1 MTPQDYN
8 SEYNRPTQSPQ
19 EYPRV
24 EGALKIMLCST
35 FTWLFRGWRKHGKL
49 IWKRSDKLDADEFG
63 RALQYHLSTGWAA
76 RAGTLA
82 CQCTVQA
89 IAQLMFCCSAEL
101 AGWHN
106 WLRRD
111 TMWCFVQRGKCQ
123 NQCSHMPAERVQTYP
138 SNLCTLLAMVATK
151 MLLLLIITV
160 LDVLKFAVVQRL
172 VSFWLSNGFCLCFS
186 RLFLGPR
193 LGFGFLPACKS
204 CRQDH
209 CAQVKP
215 LLCTPKVM
223 NAYRKSAIPVVCN
236 YILSVGDCSPEGI
249 SYSGDGCCSHGG
261 N

>member
-89 IAQLMFCCSAEL
+89 IAQLMFCCKCRIGRMAQLATQGHYVVFCAE
-101 AGWHN
+101 GE
-106 WLRRD
+106 
-111 TMWCFVQRGKCQ
+111 V
-123 NQCSHMPAERVQTYP
+123 PEPV
-138 SNLCTLLAMVATK
+138 
-151 MLLLLIITV
+151 
-160 LDVLKFAVVQRL
+160 FAHA
-172 VSFWLSNGFCLCFS
+172 S
-186 RLFLGPR
+186 
-193 LGFGFLPACKS
+193 
-204 CRQDH
+204 
-209 CAQVKP
+209 
-215 LLCTPKVM
+215 
-223 NAYRKSAIPVVCN
+223 
-236 YILSVGDCSPEGI
+236 
-249 SYSGDGCCSHGG
+249 
-261 N
+261 